1 MEEVNA
7 LVNHIDNDGTSVLMA
22 ASAAGNA
29 SVVEKLIDRGAN
41 LNIQNSEGHTPLMF
55 AYNGKSQA
63 EMILKNY
70 NDYVRRN
77 FKDDVDEVDN
87 SKDDII
93 LLIEEAV
100 LSHEALIALLINR
113 GADPNAK
120 VML

>member
-7 LVNHIDNDGTSVLMA
+7 FVNHIDNDGTSVLMA

-70 NDYVRRN
+70 NEYVLRSFN
-77 FKDDVDEVDN
+77 DDVDEVDN